1 MQRYFT
7 ESFLFL
13 QHITLLANLILL
25 LLTRTRF
32 EMHTFDIGKQKLHYT
47 LFKMEPMMQIE
58 CVRLF
63 GPYGMILV
71 IKEETLKQ

>member
-1 MQRYFT
+1 
-7 ESFLFL
+7 
-13 QHITLLANLILL
+13 
-25 LLTRTRF
+25 
-32 EMHTFDIGKQKLHYT
+32 MHTFDIGKQKLHYT